1 MSPPSIFSQ
10 LGARLAQPGQFRG
23 IIANAGWLFMDK
35 LLRMGIGL
43 VIGIWMARYLGV
55 ADFGHLNYAIAFASL
70 FSAIATL
77 GLDGIVIRELV
88 RHPDQKH
95 ELLGSVFALKLIGG
109 CIAVSLVL
117 GSIFLLRPADTT
129 THLLVGIIATGMI
142 FQAFDVIDFW
152 FQSEVQSKFTVYA
165 RSSAFLLISAVK
177 AALILGGAGLVAF
190 AWASLAEIIV
200 GSAGLVI
207 AYRATGNSLLSMQ
220 ARFPVATR
228 LLHES
233 WPLMLSGLAIL
244 LYMRIDQ
251 VMLGEISGE
260 HEVGL
265 YSAALRL
272 SEVWYVI
279 PTVIISSVMPA
290 LTRARSSSEQ
300 HYYQRLQQLFTFLAR
315 TAYVVA
321 IPMTI
326 FSTPLV
332 TLLFGEQ
339 FSAAGPVLAVHI
351 WAALFVF
358 LGVAQSPWTINEGL
372 ARINLY
378 YTSLGAIINIAL
390 NYYLIPV
397 YGALGCAIAT
407 TVSYG
412 FSAWLANGLSKR
424 TRRIF
429 RLQSRAVLLGFGS

>member
-1 MSPPSIFSQ
+1 MRFTTLLSRISHRIEEHSQ
-10 LGARLAQPGQFRG
+10 LRG
-23 IIANAGWLFMDK
+23 ILTNAGWLFMDK
-35 LLRMGIGL
+35 LLRMTVGLAIGVWL
-43 VIGIWMARYLGV
+43 ARYLGV
-55 ADFGHLNYAIAFASL
+55 TDFGRLNYAIAFASI
-70 FSAIATL
+70 FGAIAAL
-77 GLDGIVIRELV
+77 GLDGIVVRDLV
-88 RHPDQKH
+88 RHPEQKS
-95 ELLGSVFALKLIGG
+95 EILGSVFALKLTGG
-109 CIAVSLVL
+109 AIAVCLAF
-117 GSIFLLRPADTT
+117 GAIFLLRPTDTIT
-129 THLLVGIIATGMI
+129 QLLVGIIATGMI

-152 FQSEVQSKFTVYA
+152 FQSEVKSRFTVYA
-165 RSSAFLLISAVK
+165 KSSAFLLISTIK
-177 AALILGGAGLVAF
+177 AALILSGAGLVAF

-207 AYRATGNSLLSMQ
+207 AYRASGSSFFSMK
-220 ARFPVATR
+220 ARFPVARR
-228 LLHES
+228 LLQES
-233 WPLMLSGLAIL
+233 WPLMLSGLAIMF
-244 LYMRIDQ
+244 YMRIDQ
-251 VMLGEISGE
+251 VMLGEMSGE
-260 HEVGL
+260 YEVGL

-279 PTVIISSVMPA
+279 PTIIISSVMPA
-290 LTRARSSSEQ
+290 LTRARTDSEQ
-300 HYYQRLQQLFTFLAR
+300 GYYQRLQQLFTDLAR

-339 FSAAGPVLAVHI
+339 FRAAGPVLAVHI

-358 LGVAQSPWTINEGL
+358 LGVAQSPWIINEGL
-372 ARINLY
+372 AKLYLY

-412 FSAWLANGLSKR
+412 FSAWLANGLLKR
-424 TRRIF
+424 TRDIF
-429 RLQSRAVLLGFGS
+429 RLQSKSILLGLGS